1 VEKRENGFFCAGFVS
16 YNCTFWNYDKIL
28 CFMQMNYVEF
38 PNFAHPAPYTL
49 RPFAGVYNPFPYGCS
64 ILCNHPADY
73 EAKDIVKR
81 AKDSWVSSNCEYKLY

>member
-1 VEKRENGFFCAGFVS
+1 
-16 YNCTFWNYDKIL
+16 
-28 CFMQMNYVEF
+28 MQMNCVEF

-81 AKDSWVSSNCEYKLY
+81 AKESWVSIMFLSSIIHWKFEHEKYKMKVLC

>member
-1 VEKRENGFFCAGFVS
+1 VC
-16 YNCTFWNYDKIL
+16 
-28 CFMQMNYVEF
+28 
-38 PNFAHPAPYTL
+38 PAPYTL

-81 AKDSWVSSNCEYKLY
+81 AKDSWVSSNYEI

>member
-1 VEKRENGFFCAGFVS
+1 MF
-16 YNCTFWNYDKIL
+16 YNFRKHNNL
-28 CFMQMNYVEF
+28 CSMQMNSAEF
-38 PNFAHPAPYTL
+38 PNFVHPAPYTL

-81 AKDSWVSSNCEYKLY
+81 AKDSWVSSNYEI